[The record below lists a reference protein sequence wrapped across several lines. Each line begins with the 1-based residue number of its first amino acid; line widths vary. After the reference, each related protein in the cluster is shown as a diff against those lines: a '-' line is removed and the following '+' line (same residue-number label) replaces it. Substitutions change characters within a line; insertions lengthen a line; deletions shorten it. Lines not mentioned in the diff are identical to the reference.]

1 MPVLV
6 ETRRAPVET
15 FFAPVETRRVHIQNT
30 KTADAPEMVNWA
42 ANAYAYEQDREK
54 VLEIIM
60 REWKLELTKQEWREV
75 LCLRVPYT
83 IEYNYVVIYI

>member
-15 FFAPVETRRVHIQNT
+15 FCAPFETRRVHIHNT

-42 ANAYAYEQDREK
+42 ANAYAYKQDREK

-60 REWKLELTKQEWREV
+60 MEWEFELTKQEWHRV
-75 LCLRVPYT
+75 LCLRVPYK